1 MKSIPRFNVVHRLW
15 IAALIALTLLTGCT
29 SRSANADPAMRG
41 LTSVR
46 QSSVLRAAY
55 IDYPPSM
62 TVDPNSK
69 AKGGIMPEVI
79 SEAATAMG
87 IKVDYVEETT
97 FGSMVDTLDNGRAD
111 IVVSGIWPSSSRA
124 LRADFSRVVYY
135 SPIYAYVRS
144 DDARF
149 DNNLVAINK
158 SAARI
163 ATIDG
168 ELSSIVAHSDYPT
181 AAVVSLPQQADV
193 AQLLLQL
200 SSRKADVTFVEPA
213 IADAF
218 LAKNPGS
225 IRRVAGVAPV
235 RLFPNTFLFRK
246 GDTALRDAIN
256 VAIVELTNSRRLA
269 AVVKPYDPDGSHFI
283 IPNPPVS
290 P

>member
-1 MKSIPRFNVVHRLW
+1 MRR
-15 IAALIALTLLTGCT
+15 ALIAACLAIPLLAGCN
-29 SRSANADPAMRG
+29 SNSSHSDSALRG
-41 LTSVR
+41 LDNVR
-46 QSSVLRAAY
+46 RDHVLRAAF

-79 SEAATAMG
+79 SEAAKSMG
-87 IKVDYVEETT
+87 IQVSYVEETT

-135 SPIYAYVRS
+135 SPVYAYVRNS
-144 DDARF
+144 DGRF
-149 DNNLVAINK
+149 DNDLSAINNRTV
-158 SAARI
+158 RI

-168 ELSSIVAHSDYPT
+168 ELSSIVAHSDYPN

-193 AQLLLQL
+193 SQLLLQL
-200 SSRKADVTFVEPA
+200 SSKKADVTFVEPA

-218 LAKNPGS
+218 LVKNSGT
-225 IRRVAGVAPV
+225 IRRVAQVSPV

-246 GDTALRDAIN
+246 GDTALRDAID

-269 AVVKPYDPDGSHFI
+269 VLIKPYDTDGSHFI
-283 IPNPPVS
+283 VPNPPVS

>member
-1 MKSIPRFNVVHRLW
+1 MHRLR
-15 IAALIALTLLTGCT
+15 IAACTVLTLLVGCT
-29 SRSANADPAMRG
+29 SHSANTDSALRG
-41 LTSVR
+41 LSNVR
-46 QSSVLRAAY
+46 QANVLHAAY

-62 TVDPNSK
+62 IVDPNSK
-69 AKGGIMPEVI
+69 AKSGIMPEVI
-79 SEAATAMG
+79 SEAANAMG

-97 FGSMVDTLDNGRAD
+97 FGSMVDTLDSGRAD

-135 SPIYAYVRS
+135 SPVYAYVRS
-144 DDARF
+144 DDTRF
-149 DNNLVAINK
+149 DNNLAAINK
-158 SAARI
+158 SAVRI

-168 ELSSIVAHSDYPT
+168 ELSSIVAHSDYPG
-181 AAVVSLPQQADV
+181 AGVVSLPQQADV

-225 IRRVAGVAPV
+225 IRRVSGVAPV

-246 GDTALRDAIN
+246 GDTGLRDAVN
-256 VAIVELTNSRRLA
+256 VAIVELTNSRRLGA
-269 AVVKPYDPDGSHFI
+269 IIKPYDPDGSHFI
-283 IPNPPVS
+283 VPSAPVS

>member
-1 MKSIPRFNVVHRLW
+1 MHRVWLGIW
-15 IAALIALTLLTGCT
+15 LGILFTTACT
-29 SRSANADPAMRG
+29 TRPAGNDPAMRG
-41 LTSVR
+41 LNSVR
-46 QSSVLRAAY
+46 QANVLRAAY

-79 SEAATAMG
+79 AEAATAMA

-135 SPIYAYVRS
+135 SPVYAYVRS

-149 DNNLVAINK
+149 DNNLATINK
-158 SAARI
+158 STVRI

-168 ELSSIVAHSDYPT
+168 ELSSIVAHSDYSA

-218 LAKNPGS
+218 LAKNSGS

-269 AVVKPYDPDGSHFI
+269 AIVKPYDTDGSHFI
-283 IPNPPVS
+283 VPNPPVS